1 MVTASAEDGSC
12 SRGHR
17 AVCSAAMQTALRC
30 LEGRWKMMILAHLFR
45 EPVMRF
51 SELQRAIPGVS
62 QKMLIQQ
69 LRELERHEILR
80 REVHPEVPPKVEY
93 SLTDIGKALG
103 PVFRALLDWP
113 PFAPRLRDP
122 WTLPVKR
129 VNIGCSAAC
138 LPAALSAGIVGDYP
152 KTSTAL
158 RPARLSALSPAGIM
172 PHFAAARPGGRS
184 GDTHVPR

>member
-17 AVCSAAMQTALRC
+17 AVCSAAMQAALRC

-69 LRELERHEILR
+69 LRELERHDILR

-103 PVFRALLDWP
+103 PVFRALLDW
-113 PFAPRLRDP
+113 
-122 WTLPVKR
+122 
-129 VNIGCSAAC
+129 
-138 LPAALSAGIVGDYP
+138 AALRA
-152 KTSTAL
+152 K
-158 RPARLSALSPAGIM
+158 
-172 PHFAAARPGGRS
+172 AARSLDAAG
-184 GDTHVPR
+184 

>member
-17 AVCSAAMQTALRC
+17 TVCAADMQTALGC
-30 LEGRWKMMILAHLFR
+30 LEGRWKMMILAHLFT

-51 SELQRAIPGVS
+51 SELQRAILGVS

-69 LRELERHEILR
+69 LRELERHDILR

-93 SLTDIGKALG
+93 SSPTLG
-103 PVFRALLDWP
+103 RHLARCSWRSWTGP

-122 WTLPVKR
+122 WTLPVKGHQT
-129 VNIGCSAAC
+129 IC
-138 LPAALSAGIVGDYP
+138 
-152 KTSTAL
+152 
-158 RPARLSALSPAGIM
+158 
-172 PHFAAARPGGRS
+172 
-184 GDTHVPR
+184 

>member
-80 REVHPEVPPKVEY
+80 REVHPEVPPR
-93 SLTDIGKALG
+93 SNTASPTLG
-103 PVFRALLDWP
+103 RHL
-113 PFAPRLRDP
+113 
-122 WTLPVKR
+122 
-129 VNIGCSAAC
+129 
-138 LPAALSAGIVGDYP
+138 
-152 KTSTAL
+152 
-158 RPARLSALSPAGIM
+158 
-172 PHFAAARPGGRS
+172 
-184 GDTHVPR
+184 